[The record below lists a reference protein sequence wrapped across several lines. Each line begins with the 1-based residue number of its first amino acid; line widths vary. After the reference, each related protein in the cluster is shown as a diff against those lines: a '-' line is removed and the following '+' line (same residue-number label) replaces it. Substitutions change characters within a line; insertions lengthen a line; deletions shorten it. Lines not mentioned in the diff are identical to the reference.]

1 MQDVNFSSAAS
12 VPHFHG
18 LRQFAAFKIP
28 GEDVVGRHFVC
39 TLTES
44 RTRTQI
50 SCLELR
56 KLNTFFD
63 NLKFSHSCQETVS
76 VSAARRR
83 RTVRFVLE
91 IEFGAERFGVTA
103 YFVPWRSRRRE
114 PSERKVQFPSTKPT
128 LT

>member
-44 RTRTQI
+44 RIRTQI

-56 KLNTFFD
+56 KLISYNFLD
-63 NLKFSHSCQETVS
+63 YLKFCHSCQETVS
-76 VSAARRR
+76 VVRRR

-103 YFVPWRSRRRE
+103 YFVPICG
-114 PSERKVQFPSTKPT
+114 VQGGESQVNGKFNFRQQN
-128 LT
+128 LH